1 MINKHFYL
9 AAFFC
14 ALLNTFGSFELNA
27 QQHAVQ
33 SDSTHT
39 DTTSVDGF
47 VPGSRAAIL
56 QAQFRAEKM
65 RDSIRIAQLDSINKI
80 YQAHLATLQDSVDAY
95 ALFKDSLFQHNAEEE
110 RRLAAIKYQAYLD
123 SLPTQLYR
131 DFEATQDSI
140 DRGLIPMKRLTN
152 TGYYR
157 MFLPAMLYRDK
168 AELTLKD
175 SLNTETMQVLGSREL
190 VSDAQKAS
198 KWTQKQLQLFY
209 SKYPELVGKT
219 QDEIDEIVVFEDNI
233 QEESNQKAHVSV
245 VDLFKPVNDPIPS
258 PTEERAAPVIQ
269 RPNFWKKGGDG
280 SLQFTQNYIS
290 DNWYKGGESTNLIM
304 GTLKLFANYNDKQK
318 VQWENLFEAK
328 LGYNT
333 QPSDTVHKYRVNTD
347 LLRITSKIG
356 LQANKRWY
364 YTLSGEINTQFC
376 RNYDKN
382 SNNLKTAFLSPVNV
396 ILGLGMDY
404 KVKKKTLTL
413 SSQIFP
419 LTYSMRHVN
428 SDRVNETKF
437 GLKEGETTMHTFGST
452 FKTTMSWKIASYI
465 KLDSRLN
472 CFSNYDHVE
481 ANWENTFN
489 FILNKHLS
497 TKLFV
502 HARFDD
508 GVKKEDTYFQLNEL
522 LSFGLNY
529 SW

>member
-1 MINKHFYL
+1 MINKHFFL
-9 AAFFC
+9 LSLFC
-14 ALLNTFGSFELNA
+14 ALLFTFTSTPLRA
-27 QQHAVQ
+27 QKQ
-33 SDSTHT
+33 SIPLDSTYV
-39 DTTSVDGF
+39 DTTATKVF
-47 VPGSRAAIL
+47 LAGSTGAIL
-56 QAQFRAEKM
+56 QAQFRTEKV
-65 RDSIRIAQLDSINKI
+65 RDSIRIAKLDSINRVYK
-80 YQAHLATLQDSVDAY
+80 AHLLTLQDSADAY
-95 ALFKDSLFQHNAEEE
+95 EQFKDSLIQYNDEQKKH
-110 RRLAAIKYQAYLD
+110 LAAIQYQAYLD

-131 DFEATQDSI
+131 DYEATQDSI
-140 DRGLIPMKRLTN
+140 DRGLITLRRSDN

-157 MFLPAMLYRDK
+157 LFLPAMLYR
-168 AELTLKD
+168 EEGHIMLKD
-175 SLNTETMQVLGSREL
+175 SIRDTTIHVLKKDQL
-190 VSDAQKAS
+190 AS
-198 KWTQKQLQLFY
+198 KERLAFQWTKEQLQLFY
-209 SKYPELVGKT
+209 TTHPELVKKT
-219 QDEIDEIVVFEDNI
+219 QDQIDKITIFKDNI
-233 QEESNQKAHVSV
+233 QEESDQKAHASV
-245 VDLFKPVNDPIPS
+245 VDLFKIVNDPIPN
-258 PTEERAAPVIQ
+258 PTEEKAAPVIQ
-269 RPNFWKKGGDG
+269 RPNFWIRGGDG

-290 DNWYKGGESTNLIM
+290 SNWYKGGESTNLVM
-304 GTLKLFANYNDKQK
+304 GTLQLFANYNDKQK

-382 SNNLKTAFLSPVNV
+382 SNNLKTAFLSPVNL

-404 KVKKKTLTL
+404 KIQEKTLTL
-413 SSQIFP
+413 SSEIFP
-419 LTYSMRHVN
+419 LTYNLRHIN
-428 SDRVNETKF
+428 SSQVDETKF
-437 GLKEGETTMHTFGST
+437 GLKEGKTTMHTFGST
-452 FKTTMSWKIASYI
+452 FKTTLSWKVVSYI

-508 GVKKEDTYFQLNEL
+508 AVANEDSYFQLNEL

>member
-1 MINKHFYL
+1 MINKRFL
-9 AAFFC
+9 LLSFFC
-14 ALLNTFGSFELNA
+14 ALFFTFSSIKLCA
-27 QQHAVQ
+27 QEQTIPL
-33 SDSTHT
+33 DSTYA
-39 DTTSVDGF
+39 DSTTHKVF
-47 VPGSRAAIL
+47 LAGSTGAIM

-65 RDSIRIAQLDSINKI
+65 RDSIRIARLDSLNKR
-80 YQAHLATLQDSVDAY
+80 YQTHLLTLQDSVNAY
-95 ALFKDSLFQHNAEEE
+95 KQFKDSLTQYNAEQKKH
-110 RRLAAIKYQAYLD
+110 LAAIQYQAYLD

-131 DFEATQDSI
+131 NYETTQDSI
-140 DRGLIPMKRLTN
+140 NKGLIPLKRVTN
-152 TGYYR
+152 MGYYR
-157 MFLPAMLYRDK
+157 LFLPAMLYR
-168 AELTLKD
+168 EETQIVLKD
-175 SLNTETMQVLGSREL
+175 SIEDSTIHILEQQQLATKET
-190 VSDAQKAS
+190 DAFQ
-198 KWTQKQLQLFY
+198 WTKNQLHKFY
-209 SKYPELVGKT
+209 TTHPELVKKT
-219 QDEIDEIVVFEDNI
+219 QDQIDEITLYRDNI
-233 QEESNQKAHVSV
+233 QEESDQKAHASV
-245 VDLFKPVNDPIPS
+245 VDLFKPVNDPIPN
-258 PTEERAAPVIQ
+258 PTKERAAPVIQ
-269 RPNFWKKGGDG
+269 RPNFWKRGGDG

-290 DNWYKGGESTNLIM
+290 SNWYKGGESTNLLM
-304 GTLKLFANYNDKQK
+304 GTLQLFANYNDKQK

-376 RNYDKN
+376 RNFDKN

-404 KVKKKTLTL
+404 KIQEKTLTL
-413 SSQIFP
+413 SSEIFP
-419 LTYSMRHVN
+419 LTYNMRHIN
-428 SDRVNETKF
+428 SSQVDETKF
-437 GLKEGETTMHTFGST
+437 GLREGKKTMHTFGST
-452 FKTTMSWKIASYI
+452 FKTTLSWKVVSYI

-508 GVKKEDTYFQLNEL
+508 SVANEDSYFQLNEL